1 MTSPSDIRNYIVGI
15 EFDRIDGEMGF
26 FDIKRKV
33 TLDKL
38 AEEVLEYLANGK
50 SSFPAFPPDA
60 NPAILYAWNLD
71 NPNDGDIYHDLAVEM
86 KKLTSQKA
94 A

>member
-1 MTSPSDIRNYIVGI
+1 MLCPSDIRNYIVGI
-15 EFDRIDGEMGF
+15 EFNTLDGEMGF

-33 TLDKL
+33 TLDEL
-38 AEEVLEYLANGK
+38 AEEVVDYLANGK
-50 SSFPAFPPDA
+50 SSCPAFPPEA
-60 NPAILYAWNLD
+60 NPEILYAWNFD
-71 NPNDGDIYHDLAVEM
+71 NPDDGDIFHDLAVEM